1 MMPFNLLQFIIH
13 LIEGDLILDNDS
25 EGPKGNQPPDVT
37 DTRACITITVAVAR
51 TDKRSNSGAVIKFL
65 SLFGTELAGTSASEG
80 IKITDQ

>member
-37 DTRACITITVAVAR
+37 DTRACITITVGA
-51 TDKRSNSGAVIKFL
+51 DKRSNSSAVIKFL